1 MKRLF
6 YKVPTFIWTIIVVF
20 LIGLFIF
27 KSSIGTDTADK
38 LKILGGLVSVIG
50 LFFVALQMQLQKRNN
65 IITTEFLNQPNFD
78 FFEFGEKAKSE
89 NSIIDSSPKLCS
101 PRQLN
106 AINYNE
112 CTDIHW
118 FNLRQTGKLPA
129 KEIKISLISKG
140 EKDNIL
146 PFLKLRTQ
154 FVPMLYSNDEHQFKL
169 SEQSISLDNYK
180 TQKNGQFFVLVEYLS
195 TYSNI
200 KYKRVYELNYSPLLA
215 PNAVPTTWVKSIRY
229 FGFQLSSLTDSRT
242 LTIKQIR
249 KNIWNKISLRLNFK
263 KTMSM
268 DEWSIDI

>member
-6 YKVPTFIWTIIVVF
+6 YKIPTFIWTAIVVF

-27 KSSIGTDTADK
+27 KSSIGTDTAEK

-78 FFEFGEKAKSE
+78 FLEFGDKAKSE
-89 NSIIDSSPKLCS
+89 KGIIDSSPKLCS
-101 PRQLN
+101 PRELN

-118 FNLRQTGKLPA
+118 FNIRQTGKLPA
-129 KEIKISLISKG
+129 KEIKISLICKD
-140 EKDNIL
+140 EKENIL
-146 PFLKLRTQ
+146 SVLEKRTQ
-154 FVPMLYSNDEHQFKL
+154 SVPMLYNNDVYQFKL
-169 SEQSISLDNYK
+169 PEHAISLDHYK
-180 TQKNGQFFVLVEYLS
+180 TKKNGQFFILIEYLS

-215 PNAVPTTWVKSIRY
+215 PDAIPTTWVQSIRY
-229 FGFQLSSLTDSRT
+229 FGFNLTCLTDSRT
-242 LTIKQIR
+242 LTVKQIR
-249 KNIWNKISLRLNFK
+249 KNIWNKLSIKLYFK
-263 KTMSM
+263 KTMSI
-268 DEWSIDI
+268 DEWTIDI